1 MKNINQ
7 RIWDSI
13 AKDIYDEEKM
23 PEKINKM
30 ESQEL
35 ADEAYYKV
43 NDVAL
48 KLQEVKPYIKEGTE
62 ADKLYTNIT
71 IELNSLQMSLYK
83 EKLNESTYRDK
94 AGKDGIQSYFDMVYG
109 QEPDSEYAKLILLYM
124 KNHDEIRDDIEKIRS
139 TYKDDTDNPEYR
151 KAMQDIQN
159 RDMDNTKLLSKAA
172 RIPED
177 ERGKLYQEY
186 LEIDKANNDEF
197 AKQRGFNSYDEY
209 EKHIFEAISNS
220 KELYNA
226 QEKLKRSEAWLKDN
240 PDDKEVKQNIEN
252 IQNDIDDYK
261 GIKRYSPNVEETSFK
276 QGDEEF
282 TVHTYNYGDDSFS
295 ISYKMHGKRNI
306 TNEPYTIDGEYNFI
320 YDEENKE
327 VLTGMK
333 KDGKVVPDN
342 WGKMTNVSKDRWLE
356 MIHNPK
362 DALIPWVQGSYLD

>member
-1 MKNINQ
+1 M
-7 RIWDSI
+7 
-13 AKDIYDEEKM
+13 
-23 PEKINKM
+23 
-30 ESQEL
+30 
-35 ADEAYYKV
+35 
-43 NDVAL
+43 
-48 KLQEVKPYIKEGTE
+48 KPYIKEGTE

-139 TYKDDTDNPEYR
+139 TYKDDMDNPEYR

-159 RDMDNTKLLSKAA
+159 RDMDNAELLSKAA

-186 LEIDKANNDEF
+186 LEIEKANNDEF

-209 EKHIFEAISNS
+209 EKHIFE
-220 KELYNA
+220 
-226 QEKLKRSEAWLKDN
+226 DT
-240 PDDKEVKQNIEN
+240 
-252 IQNDIDDYK
+252 DDYK
-261 GIKRYSPNVEETSFK
+261 GIKRYSPDVEETSFK

-327 VLTGMK
+327 ALTGMK

-342 WGKMTNVSKDRWLE
+342 WGKMTNVSKDKWLE

-362 DALIPWVQGSYLD
+362 DALIPWVQGAYLD